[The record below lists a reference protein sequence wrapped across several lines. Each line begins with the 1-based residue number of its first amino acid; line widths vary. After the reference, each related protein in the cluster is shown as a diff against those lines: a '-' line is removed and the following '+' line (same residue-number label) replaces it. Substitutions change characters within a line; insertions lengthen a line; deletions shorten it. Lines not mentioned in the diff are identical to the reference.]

1 MKQLF
6 TLLAITLFGAA
17 TWSCSY
23 DDDDLWKEID
33 GIKTQLA
40 ELNKEVSAL
49 QTLVDA
55 LRQSK
60 TISDVTQTDTGYTIT
75 FNDNTSVSIADGKN
89 GTNAPEVGIDL
100 FEGGYYWTIGGK
112 GNWLTDADGHKIPVA
127 GKDGSKPEMAVDAD
141 GYWIVDG
148 ARIKDA
154 AGNDV
159 KATGSNGKDGDS
171 FFKSVS
177 DGDDAVTFT
186 LTDGTEIVI
195 PKTSVSSF
203 CFVQPD
209 DGRSYFV
216 FDFGK
221 KKTLTLNTTDVETAD
236 FMNIPAGW
244 KASLNLA
251 KNSVTVQAPAASDAA
266 YSGGIITLIGID
278 KKGNTVFASAD
289 VCASVDYTDKDGTFV
304 VCEGNMTSVNGM
316 LVYYDKAG
324 KEYREVFEQANGG
337 LEIGNV
343 VQDMFMANGKI
354 YLLTQNG
361 DRMGGAGRF
370 VVCDA
375 RTMRMEFADPL
386 VFKTPEDKDTW
397 PQHLVVVSAT
407 KAYIQYSDSSME
419 STSGIVALTLGENS
433 VQIGATLEGTFGAF
447 TSVGAIKTRMVY
459 SRGKIYA
466 GCGHSVVIINAE
478 SGTVE
483 KRLTYEG
490 RQVKGIVK
498 GVDGNIYFA
507 LAGTYSGTSPN
518 MGTLTSDPM
527 IVGID
532 HSGTVVSEKELSG
545 GVRFP
550 IATWS
555 PAIGMC
561 ASFTD
566 PYLYFVDTD
575 AFNATSATRYNYQT
589 QTVDYKYLSG
599 NETIYGIMG
608 QHPTTNVLWVGKSS
622 YVDSNIYTYD
632 VSGTSASEIN
642 HFYYPTQ
649 KGASP
654 AGIDFV
660 YRFSEAYINK

>member
-236 FMNIPAGW
+236 FMNIPEGW

-251 KNSVTVQAPAASDAA
+251 KNSVTVQAPAEQICILWNQQS
-266 YSGGIITLIGID
+266 LRWHHH
-278 KKGNTVFASAD
+278 AD
-289 VCASVDYTDKDGTFV
+289 
-304 VCEGNMTSVNGM
+304 
-316 LVYYDKAG
+316 
-324 KEYREVFEQANGG
+324 R
-337 LEIGNV
+337 
-343 VQDMFMANGKI
+343 
-354 YLLTQNG
+354 
-361 DRMGGAGRF
+361 DR
-370 VVCDA
+370 
-375 RTMRMEFADPL
+375 
-386 VFKTPEDKDTW
+386 
-397 PQHLVVVSAT
+397 
-407 KAYIQYSDSSME
+407 
-419 STSGIVALTLGENS
+419 
-433 VQIGATLEGTFGAF
+433 
-447 TSVGAIKTRMVY
+447 
-459 SRGKIYA
+459 
-466 GCGHSVVIINAE
+466 
-478 SGTVE
+478 
-483 KRLTYEG
+483 
-490 RQVKGIVK
+490 
-498 GVDGNIYFA
+498 
-507 LAGTYSGTSPN
+507 
-518 MGTLTSDPM
+518 
-527 IVGID
+527 
-532 HSGTVVSEKELSG
+532 
-545 GVRFP
+545 
-550 IATWS
+550 
-555 PAIGMC
+555 
-561 ASFTD
+561 
-566 PYLYFVDTD
+566 
-575 AFNATSATRYNYQT
+575 
-589 QTVDYKYLSG
+589 
-599 NETIYGIMG
+599 
-608 QHPTTNVLWVGKSS
+608 
-622 YVDSNIYTYD
+622 
-632 VSGTSASEIN
+632 
-642 HFYYPTQ
+642 
-649 KGASP
+649 
-654 AGIDFV
+654 
-660 YRFSEAYINK
+660 